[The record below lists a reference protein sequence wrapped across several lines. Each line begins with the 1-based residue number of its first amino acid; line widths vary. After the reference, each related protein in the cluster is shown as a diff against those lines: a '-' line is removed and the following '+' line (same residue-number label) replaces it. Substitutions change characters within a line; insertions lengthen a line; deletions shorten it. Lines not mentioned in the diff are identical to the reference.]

1 MAGDSGCQ
9 IRTPI
14 LGMLMLGELNN
25 EDISTMTM
33 KRVVTERTGAK
44 VDSARGGINDTLKI
58 ENSYE
63 SIWDAIES
71 NAGEAAIMRV
81 RSVLLMTLVIH
92 VRNWNVTPAQA
103 AKRLNITTALI
114 KEILQGNINVFTI
127 ESLVELCDTVGF
139 VVNVDVSI
147 KSTSP
152 T

>member
-1 MAGDSGCQ
+1 
-9 IRTPI
+9 
-14 LGMLMLGELNN
+14 MLGELNN

>member
-1 MAGDSGCQ
+1 
-9 IRTPI
+9 
-14 LGMLMLGELNN
+14 MLGELNN

-33 KRVVTERTGAK
+33 KRVITERTGAK

-63 SIWDAIES
+63 NIWDAIES

-92 VRNWNVTPAQA
+92 VRKWNVTPAQA